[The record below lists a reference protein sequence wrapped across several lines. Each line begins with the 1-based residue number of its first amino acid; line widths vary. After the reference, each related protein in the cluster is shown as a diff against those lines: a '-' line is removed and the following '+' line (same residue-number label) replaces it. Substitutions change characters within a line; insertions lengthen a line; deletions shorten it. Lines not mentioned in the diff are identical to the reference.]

1 MDNDQPADDR
11 RRILAYTARLS
22 VGAAVLGAV
31 GGWYEDRWLGA
42 VVGALLMGLVFAPCI
57 GLLAYGLV
65 RWRGPRD

>member
-1 MDNDQPADDR
+1 MTSQPTIAG
-11 RRILAYTARLS
+11 ASSPYTARLS

-31 GGWYEDRWLGA
+31 GGWYADRWLGA

-65 RWRGPRD
+65 LRRGPTD